1 MSKTSITKRFSLA
14 IFFSLLVVV
23 LAACGGAAEPT
34 ATVPPVGAETPI
46 VEETPIEEAT
56 AVTGETPVV
65 EETPAAEETPVTGE
79 TPAADGFTIGVSNG
93 FVASEWRTQMISD
106 MEEVAGEL
114 GVTLDI
120 ESADVDVQGQIQQI
134 QNLVNRGVDAI
145 IINPNSQ
152 DGLNSAIAD
161 AAEAGI
167 LVIAI
172 DQEVSAP
179 EAINVVI
186 DQQVWG
192 RINAEW
198 LAEQLNGEG
207 DIVII
212 EGFVGHPANEARV
225 AGLMEVLEANPG
237 MVTIGRD
244 TGSWDQA
251 TGQQVMSDFLASLG
265 PIDGLWTQDGM
276 AEGALRAVQTA
287 NPDQWPQMVGEAR
300 TGYIKLWNEI
310 KQERDFTS
318 VGVVNPPGV
327 AASGIRVAFEIL
339 QGGQVDES
347 QFAGPFGNSLY
358 VPIPFVVTDTDFQP
372 EGIEVRGLEEVFAEV
387 QDQPDAFVL
396 DGIISQEE
404 AASFIQ

>member
-1 MSKTSITKRFSLA
+1 MSRRRISKQFTLTILA
-14 IFFSLLVVV
+14 ALLMIV
-23 LAACGGAAEPT
+23 LAACAG
-34 ATVPPVGAETPI
+34 
-46 VEETPIEEAT
+46 
-56 AVTGETPVV
+56 
-65 EETPAAEETPVTGE
+65 AAEETPTAAPAEGE
-79 TPAADGFTIGVSNG
+79 TPMVEDTPMAEETPMEGGFTIGVSNG

-106 MEEVAGEL
+106 MEEVANEL
-114 GVTLDI
+114 GVALDI

-134 QNLVNRGVDAI
+134 QNLINRDVDAI

-152 DGLNSAIAD
+152 DGLNSVIAD
-161 AAEAGI
+161 AAAAGI
-167 LVIAI
+167 VVIAI

-192 RINAEW
+192 RVNAEW

-207 DIVII
+207 DIVVI

-225 AGLMEVLEANPG
+225 AGLMEVMEANPG
-237 MVTIGRD
+237 LEIIGRD

-276 AEGALRAVQTA
+276 AEGALRAVRTA
-287 NPDQWPQMVGEAR
+287 NPDQWPEMVGEAR
-300 TGYIKLWNEI
+300 TGYIKLWNEV
-310 KQERDFTS
+310 KQERDFVS

-327 AASGIRVAFEIL
+327 GASGIRVAYEIL

-358 VPIPFVVTDTDFQP
+358 VPIPFVVTDTGFQP
-372 EGIEVRGLEEVFAEV
+372 EGIDVRGLEEVFNEV
-387 QDQPDAFVL
+387 QDRPDSYVL

-404 AASFIQ
+404 AASFMQ

>member
-1 MSKTSITKRFSLA
+1 MSKRKCSKRSILA
-14 IFFSLLVVV
+14 IMTLLLVIV
-23 LAACGGAAEPT
+23 LAACAG
-34 ATVPPVGAETPI
+34 
-46 VEETPIEEAT
+46 
-56 AVTGETPVV
+56 
-65 EETPAAEETPVTGE
+65 AAEETPTQPPAVQDTPMAEE
-79 TPAADGFTIGVSNG
+79 TPVGDGFTIGVSNG

-134 QNLVNRGVDAI
+134 QNLINRDVDAI

-152 DGLNSAIAD
+152 DGLNSVIAD
-161 AAEAGI
+161 AAAEGI

-192 RINAEW
+192 RVNAEW
-198 LAEQLNGEG
+198 LAQQLNGEG
-207 DIVII
+207 DIVVI

-225 AGLMEVLEANPG
+225 AGLMEVMVANPG
-237 MVTIGRD
+237 LEVIGRD

-265 PIDGLWTQDGM
+265 AIDGLWTQDGM
-276 AEGALRAVQTA
+276 AEGALRAVRTA
-287 NPDQWPQMVGEAR
+287 NPDQWPEMVGEAR
-300 TGYIKLWNEI
+300 TGYIKLWNET
-310 KQERDFTS
+310 KQEREFTS

-327 AASGIRVAFEIL
+327 GASGIRVAYEIL

-347 QFAGPFGNSLY
+347 QFAGPFSNSLY

-372 EGIEVRGLEEVFAEV
+372 EGIDVRGLEEVFNEV
-387 QDQPDAFVL
+387 QDRPDSYVL
-396 DGIISQEE
+396 DGIITQEE
-404 AASFIQ
+404 AASFMQ

>member
-1 MSKTSITKRFSLA
+1 M
-14 IFFSLLVVV
+14 V
-23 LAACGGAAEPT
+23 ED
-34 ATVPPVGAETPI
+34 TPM
-46 VEETPIEEAT
+46 
-56 AVTGETPVV
+56 
-65 EETPAAEETPVTGE
+65 AEETPMEG
-79 TPAADGFTIGVSNG
+79 GFTIGVSNG

-106 MEEVAGEL
+106 MEEVANEL

-120 ESADVDVQGQIQQI
+120 ESADVDVQGQIQQV
-134 QNLVNRGVDAI
+134 QNLINRDVDAI

-152 DGLNSAIAD
+152 DGLNSVIAD
-161 AAEAGI
+161 AAAAGI
-167 LVIAI
+167 VVIAI

-192 RINAEW
+192 RVNAEW

-207 DIVII
+207 DIVVI

-225 AGLMEVLEANPG
+225 AGLMEVMEANPG
-237 MVTIGRD
+237 LEIIGRD

-276 AEGALRAVQTA
+276 AEGALRAVRTA
-287 NPDQWPQMVGEAR
+287 NPDQWPEMVGEAR
-300 TGYIKLWNEI
+300 TGYIKLWNEV
-310 KQERDFTS
+310 KQERDFVS

-327 AASGIRVAFEIL
+327 GASGIRVAYEIL

-358 VPIPFVVTDTDFQP
+358 VPIPFVVTDTGFQP
-372 EGIEVRGLEEVFAEV
+372 EGIDVRGLEEVFNEV
-387 QDQPDAFVL
+387 QDRPDSYVL

-404 AASFIQ
+404 AASFMQ